1 MPSRLITA
9 LSSYI
14 IVVLVDFVCCL
25 DLITSKGIATDQYR
39 APEAAPMIARVVRL
53 VSEVMELYIS
63 RKPKKAALP
72 TPHLK
77 HVAAMPLFKFLIDFV
92 KCDVLVCD

>member
-1 MPSRLITA
+1 M
-9 LSSYI
+9 
-14 IVVLVDFVCCL
+14 
-25 DLITSKGIATDQYR
+25 ITSKGMATAQYR
-39 APEAAPMIARVVRL
+39 APEPAPMRARVDKL

-77 HVAAMPLFKFLIDFV
+77 HVAVRPLFKFLIDFV